1 MYRHVLDRPEYA
13 LELSCYITA
22 ILCAVDLSS
31 CHSRTGIRTGWQWQ
45 LAAYAVTSA
54 WINLLYRIRQIPFL
68 GIYVLMV
75 IDVLYTFLKFA
86 VIILLFVIAFSL
98 GFHCLLA
105 QQVREHVRYF
115 QRTMLKQL
123 SSSVSQLSHTPASPA
138 SKLSS

>member
-1 MYRHVLDRPEYA
+1 MAIRIGVFFQHRMYRHILDHPDYA

-22 ILCAVDLSS
+22 ILCAIDLSS
-31 CHSRTGIRTGWQWQ
+31 CHSRTGIRSGWQWQ

-105 QQVREHVRYF
+105 QQVKEQDSRSDTFNE
-115 QRTMLKQL
+115 QL
-123 SSSVSQLSHTPASPA
+123 
-138 SKLSS
+138 